1 MIISLR
7 AGGSGLNLIE
17 ANNCFIL
24 DPWWNPAVEMQ
35 AEERIHRI
43 GQTRP
48 VNIVRFVVED
58 SIEQRMLNLHQS
70 KKDLF

>member
-1 MIISLR
+1 
-7 AGGSGLNLIE
+7 
-17 ANNCFIL
+17 
-24 DPWWNPAVEMQ
+24 MQ